1 MKSRL
6 CLCNRTILKKDLIRF
21 APLMLL
27 AGLVLWAMGLLL
39 SEFYQYEELTSIQL
53 PAIYGTI
60 VAVGMGVG
68 SAICLFTY
76 LTKK

>member
-6 CLCNRTILKKDLIRF
+6 CLCNGTILKKDLIRF

-39 SEFYQYEELTSIQL
+39 SEFYQYEGNFSRRTSISR
-53 PAIYGTI
+53 ASSI
-60 VAVGMGVG
+60 
-68 SAICLFTY
+68 
-76 LTKK
+76 